1 MNTRKTQD
9 LQFGMTMEQ
18 KIKPD
23 LDVIFGELHNNNDEN
38 KFAHIDFKN
47 DMYGVEY
54 KRRRINY
61 GQYPTLICEMFKVR
75 EARRYIQEG
84 KRVFIIWHCDNGL
97 YYWEFH
103 EDQWHT
109 AWGGRR
115 DRGRIEEAELCNVN
129 NEFIKP
135 LSSITF

>member
-47 DMYGVEY
+47 DM
-54 KRRRINY
+54 
-61 GQYPTLICEMFKVR
+61 F
-75 EARRYIQEG
+75 
-84 KRVFIIWHCDNGL
+84 
-97 YYWEFH
+97 
-103 EDQWHT
+103 T
-109 AWGGRR
+109 A
-115 DRGRIEEAELCNVN
+115 EN
-129 NEFIKP
+129 
-135 LSSITF
+135 